1 MHWSISWIIPLSH
14 LLIPTNIRSTYSIR
28 VQLAR
33 SETNYG
39 EMWYGCIYC
48 MTVLF
53 SDIKGIKGEKK
64 LFNFRIIIDNND
76 GLNDIYHGE
85 DGNFDDND
93 ENNYKTV
100 WK

>member
-1 MHWSISWIIPLSH
+1 
-14 LLIPTNIRSTYSIR
+14 
-28 VQLAR
+28 
-33 SETNYG
+33 
-39 EMWYGCIYC
+39 

-76 GLNDIYHGE
+76 GSNDIYHGE

-93 ENNYKTV
+93 ENNYKTA
-100 WK
+100 